1 MHGADWAPDSGPVN
15 TYLINTTVAAVV
27 LARSV
32 ADLGELDAIF
42 SGRVYTYVCA
52 CNRWIVMAEPGVWPE
67 KKVLRCR

>member
-42 SGRVYTYVCA
+42 SGRYIHMYVHVIA
-52 CNRWIVMAEPGVWPE
+52 G
-67 KKVLRCR
+67 L